1 MIDPK
6 DCPDHLGMTGLFASG
21 PFPCMVYNMYLF
33 ILKAEQ
39 ITRTSQDAALTNISF
54 LENVSVLDVQ
64 TVIIIASKDRPV
76 FGAWVIVTME
86 SLSGSVYLNQ
96 GWDSGRTASW
106 VIVMHLEALDCGG
119 HRPGHDSLK
128 ERKKEFL
135 GGPVVS
141 TLCSHCWGLRF
152 NPWSENQDQLV

>member
-1 MIDPK
+1 
-6 DCPDHLGMTGLFASG
+6 
-21 PFPCMVYNMYLF
+21 MVYNMYLF

-96 GWDSGRTASW
+96 GWDSGRTAS
-106 VIVMHLEALDCGG
+106 
-119 HRPGHDSLK
+119 
-128 ERKKEFL
+128 
-135 GGPVVS
+135 
-141 TLCSHCWGLRF
+141 
-152 NPWSENQDQLV
+152 

>member
-1 MIDPK
+1 
-6 DCPDHLGMTGLFASG
+6 
-21 PFPCMVYNMYLF
+21 MVYNMYLF

-86 SLSGSVYLNQ
+86 SLSGSVYLNR
-96 GWDSGRTASW
+96 GWDSGRTAS
-106 VIVMHLEALDCGG
+106 
-119 HRPGHDSLK
+119 
-128 ERKKEFL
+128 
-135 GGPVVS
+135 
-141 TLCSHCWGLRF
+141 
-152 NPWSENQDQLV
+152 

>member
-6 DCPDHLGMTGLFASG
+6 DCPDHLGTTGLFASG

-39 ITRTSQDAALTNISF
+39 ITRASQDAALTNISF
-54 LENVSVLDVQ
+54 ESVLDVQ

-86 SLSGSVYLNQ
+86 SLSGSVYLNR
-96 GWDSGRTASW
+96 GWDSGCTAS
-106 VIVMHLEALDCGG
+106 
-119 HRPGHDSLK
+119 
-128 ERKKEFL
+128 
-135 GGPVVS
+135 
-141 TLCSHCWGLRF
+141 
-152 NPWSENQDQLV
+152 